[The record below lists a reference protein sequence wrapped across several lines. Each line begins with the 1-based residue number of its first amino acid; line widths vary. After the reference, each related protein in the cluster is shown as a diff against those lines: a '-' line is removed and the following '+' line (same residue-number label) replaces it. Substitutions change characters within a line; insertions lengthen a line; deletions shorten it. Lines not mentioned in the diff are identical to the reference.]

1 MALHLTTREKTI
13 AKLVDSYLYAAV
25 GLEITYFGA
34 VAINAM
40 SGGKLHVDWAY
51 AGYIAL
57 GSFAPP
63 VLRVLDAKFPA
74 LTVLS
79 NFILTFIGKKTST
92 TVLPAPVTTTL
103 PVPTTPTV

>member
-1 MALHLTTREKTI
+1 MALHLTTRQKTI

-25 GLEITYFGA
+25 GLEMTYFSA

-51 AGYIAL
+51 AGYIAA
-57 GSFAPP
+57 GSLAPP

-92 TVLPAPVTTTL
+92 ATVPATTATTT
-103 PVPTTPTV
+103 TTPTA